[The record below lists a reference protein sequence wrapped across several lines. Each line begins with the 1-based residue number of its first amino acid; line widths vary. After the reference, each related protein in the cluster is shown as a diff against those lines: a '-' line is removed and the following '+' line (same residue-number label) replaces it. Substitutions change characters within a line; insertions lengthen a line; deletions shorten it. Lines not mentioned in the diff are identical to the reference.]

1 MLICYLSYIFIC
13 LFQIMY
19 KSLVYWFDED
29 LRCSFNQGYS
39 CACLVHQAMCLVLWS
54 GRTLCLYESL
64 FDIKVHLHCHLPETD
79 SVFSYRAEKTE
90 ILNEDLQDVNISS
103 YIFKDSSH
111 STFVSCPTRKC
122 INSSTSTLRGL
133 DIIRSSV

>member
-1 MLICYLSYIFIC
+1 MLICYLSYISYAYF
-13 LFQIMY
+13 
-19 KSLVYWFDED
+19 KSCINRWLIDLMKTFDAV
-29 LRCSFNQGYS
+29 SIKAS
-39 CACLVHQAMCLVLWS
+39 CAGLVHQAMWLVLWS

-103 YIFKDSSH
+103 YIFKESSH
-111 STFVSCPTRKC
+111 SAFVSCPTRKC